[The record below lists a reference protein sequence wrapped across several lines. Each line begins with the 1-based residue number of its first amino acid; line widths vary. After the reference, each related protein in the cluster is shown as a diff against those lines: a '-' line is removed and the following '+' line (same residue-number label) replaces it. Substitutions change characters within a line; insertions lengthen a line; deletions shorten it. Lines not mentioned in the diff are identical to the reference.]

1 MARRAR
7 EVRGP
12 LARNAVTGSVRAGT
26 PAYHDRLDV
35 RTALTGRDVI
45 GLFRRALRYLWPQRR
60 LFAARVG
67 LMVLIYGLGLLLP
80 WFLKVLIDHG
90 VMQQAIP
97 PDGEGLLYPV
107 FMGWF
112 LDSAAGMDPLA
123 VTVYALAVLAVLF
136 LFVGYSGN
144 TLLEANLAEGAD
156 VATRSENKISAG
168 FSAAHGLVGLLD
180 LCLAIR
186 LSQRITHHVR
196 GELFSRLS
204 RQPLT
209 SLNLQRSGDAMFR
222 VMHDAPSI
230 AGICYALTLSPLAM
244 VVSVGANLWV
254 LTAVYGGVAPQLVW
268 IGFSAVGLT
277 LVATSPLARWAR
289 RISQASRASGS
300 ATTDEL
306 EEGFRNV
313 AAVQSL
319 GGSERQREAFATASR
334 ESFRQSLLLVW
345 VANVVEW
352 IAENVH
358 LVFATAGFWVI
369 FTGIVRGELTLGD
382 TPVVIRMYSL
392 LYETAMQFGRIWIDQ
407 QDNAAAARR
416 VFFSM
421 DHEVERSEAS
431 RPTTELP
438 WSDPLT
444 LRFEGVGFR
453 YPDGRRALD
462 AVSFEASTGQTLAIV
477 GPSGAGKTTLAQM
490 TPKFLHPTEG
500 RITLNGI
507 DLAELDMAGLRRAV
521 AYVFQEHQLL
531 TDTVAANL
539 RIAKPTAEIAD
550 MESACRLAGAL
561 DFVQAMPDGFD
572 ARIGRGGGALST
584 GQKQRLSIARGLL
597 RGAPILILDEPTAA
611 LDPET
616 ERALLDALSA
626 SREDRLTIVIAHRL
640 STIERAD
647 RIVYLDQGRVVEAGT
662 HAELMANPN
671 GAYRRFV
678 DLQRNSWELRA

>member
-1 MARRAR
+1 MA
-7 EVRGP
+7 EH
-12 LARNAVTGSVRAGT
+12 
-26 PAYHDRLDV
+26 YHDRLDV
-35 RTALTGRDVI
+35 RTALTGGDVI
-45 GLFRRALRYLWPQRR
+45 GLFRRALGYLWPQRR

-67 LMVLIYGLGLLLP
+67 LMVLIYGLGLPLP

-97 PDGEGLLYPV
+97 PDGDDLLYPF
-107 FMGWF
+107 FMTGF

-123 VTVYALAVLAVLF
+123 VTLYALAVLAVMF

-209 SLNLQRSGDAMFR
+209 SLNLQRSGDALFR

-244 VVSVGANLWV
+244 VVSVGANLWI
-254 LTAVYGGVAPQLVW
+254 LTAVYGGVAPELVW
-268 IGFSAVGLT
+268 IGLSAVGLT

-289 RISQASRASGS
+289 RVSQASRASGS

-319 GGSERQREAFATASR
+319 GGSERQRNQFAEASR

-407 QDNAAAARR
+407 QDNAAATRR

-421 DHEVERSEAS
+421 DHEAESVAS
-431 RPTTELP
+431 RPMTAFR
-438 WSDPLT
+438 WSEPLT

-490 TPKFLHPTEG
+490 TPKFLQPGDG
-500 RITLNGI
+500 RITLNGV
-507 DLAELDMAGLRRAV
+507 DLALLDTATLRRAV

-539 RIAKPTAEIAD
+539 RIARPDAAMAE
-550 MESACRLAGAL
+550 MESVCRLAGAL
-561 DFVQAMPDGFD
+561 DFVQAMPEGFD
-572 ARIGRGGGALST
+572 SRIGRGGGTLST

-616 ERALLDALSA
+616 ERALLDSLSA
-626 SREDRLTIVIAHRL
+626 SREDRLTIVVAHRL

-647 RIVYLDQGRVVEAGT
+647 RIVYLDQGRIVETGS
-662 HAELMANPN
+662 HDELMAMPN

-678 DLQRNSWELRA
+678 DLQVGGAAVGE

>member
-1 MARRAR
+1 MA
-7 EVRGP
+7 EH
-12 LARNAVTGSVRAGT
+12 
-26 PAYHDRLDV
+26 YHDRLDV
-35 RTALTGRDVI
+35 STALTGGDVI
-45 GLFRRALRYLWPQRR
+45 GLFRRALGYLWPQRR

-67 LMVLIYGLGLLLP
+67 LMLLIYGLGLPLP

-97 PDGEGLLYPV
+97 ADGVGLLYPF
-107 FMGWF
+107 FMTGF
-112 LDSAAGMDPLA
+112 LDFAAGMDPLA
-123 VTVYALAVLAVLF
+123 VTLYALAVLAVVF

-244 VVSVGANLWV
+244 VVSVGANLWI
-254 LTAVYGGVAPQLVW
+254 LTAVYGGVAPELVW
-268 IGFSAVGLT
+268 IGLSAVGLT

-289 RISQASRASGS
+289 RVSQASRASGS

-319 GGSERQREAFATASR
+319 GGSERQRDQFAEASR

-369 FTGIVRGELTLGD
+369 FTGIIRGELTLGD

-407 QDNAAAARR
+407 QDNAAATRR

-421 DHEVERSEAS
+421 DHEAESVAARPMTAFRWSE
-431 RPTTELP
+431 
-438 WSDPLT
+438 PLT

-490 TPKFLHPTEG
+490 TPKFLQPGDG
-500 RITLNGI
+500 RITLNGV
-507 DLAELDMAGLRRAV
+507 DLALLDTATLRRAV

-539 RIAKPTAEIAD
+539 RIARPDAAMAE
-550 MESACRLAGAL
+550 MESVCRLAGAL
-561 DFVQAMPDGFD
+561 DFVQAMPEGFD
-572 ARIGRGGGALST
+572 SRIGRGGGTLST

-616 ERALLDALSA
+616 ERALLDSLSA
-626 SREDRLTIVIAHRL
+626 SREDRLTIVVAHRL

-647 RIVYLDQGRVVEAGT
+647 RIVYLDQGRIVETGS
-662 HAELMANPN
+662 HDELMAMPN

-678 DLQRNSWELRA
+678 DLQVGGAAVGE

>member
-1 MARRAR
+1 MAER
-7 EVRGP
+7 
-12 LARNAVTGSVRAGT
+12 
-26 PAYHDRLDV
+26 YHDRLDV
-35 RTALTGRDVI
+35 RTTLATGDVI
-45 GLFRRALRYLWPQRR
+45 ALFKRALGYLWPQRR
-60 LFAARVG
+60 LFAARAG
-67 LMVLIYGLGLLLP
+67 LMVLIYGLGLPLP
-80 WFLKVLIDHG
+80 WFLKVLLDHG
-90 VMQQAIP
+90 VMQQPVP
-97 PDGEGLLYPV
+97 PGGEGLLYPF
-107 FMGWF
+107 FMTGF
-112 LDSAAGMDPLA
+112 LDSVSGLDPLA
-123 VTVYALAVLAVLF
+123 VTLYALIVLAVMF
-136 LFVGYSGN
+136 LIVGYSGN

-204 RQPLT
+204 RHPLT
-209 SLNLQRSGDAMFR
+209 SVNVQRSGDAIFR
-222 VMHDAPSI
+222 VLHDAPSI
-230 AGICYALTLSPLAM
+230 AGICYAVTLNPLAM
-244 VVSVGANLWV
+244 IVSVGANLWV
-254 LTAVYGGVAPQLVW
+254 LAAVYGGVAPELVW

-277 LVATSPLARWAR
+277 LLATSPLARWAR
-289 RISQASRASGS
+289 RASQASRASGS
-300 ATTDEL
+300 ATTDEV
-306 EEGFRNV
+306 EEGLKNV
-313 AAVQSL
+313 AAGQSL
-319 GGSERQREAFATASR
+319 GGSDRQREQFAAASR

-345 VANVVEW
+345 VASVVEW

-369 FTGIVRGELTLGD
+369 FTGIIHGELTLGD
-382 TPVVIRMYSL
+382 IPVVLRMYSL

-421 DHEVERSEAS
+421 DHEAEQSARS
-431 RPTTELP
+431 RPPTTTVVGP
-438 WSDPLT
+438 DPLS

-453 YPDGRRALD
+453 YPDGRRALAD
-462 AVSFEASTGQTLAIV
+462 VSFEAQSGQTVAIV

-490 TPKFLHPTEG
+490 IPKFLHPTDG
-500 RITLNGI
+500 RITLNGV
-507 DLAELDMAGLRRAV
+507 DLAGLDTAALRRAV

-539 RIAKPTAEIAD
+539 RIAKPDAAVAE
-550 MESACRLAGAL
+550 MESACRIAGAL
-561 DFVQAMPDGFD
+561 DFVRAMPEGFD
-572 ARIGRGGGALST
+572 SRIGRGGGALST

-626 SREDRLTIVIAHRL
+626 TGQDRLTIVIAHRL

-647 RIVYLDQGRVVEAGT
+647 RIVYLDQGRVVETGSPD
-662 HAELMANPN
+662 ELMAKPG

-678 DLQRNSWELRA
+678 DFQVDAAVGASGR

>member
-1 MARRAR
+1 MGKELRK
-7 EVRGP
+7 ERGP
-12 LARNAVTGSVRAGT
+12 LARNAVHSRSMPAGT

-35 RTALTGRDVI
+35 RTALTGGDVVA
-45 GLFRRALRYLWPQRR
+45 LFRRALGYLWPQRR
-60 LFAARVG
+60 LFAARVA
-67 LMVLIYGLGLLLP
+67 LMVVIYGLGLLLP

-97 PDGEGLLYPV
+97 PDGEGLLYPA
-107 FMGWF
+107 FMAWF
-112 LDSAAGMDPLA
+112 LESAAGMDPLA

-168 FSAAHGLVGLLD
+168 FSAARGLVGLLD
-180 LCLAIR
+180 LCIAIR

-254 LTAVYGGVAPQLVW
+254 LTAVYGSVAPELVW

-319 GGSERQREAFATASR
+319 GGSERQREAFAAASR

-345 VANVVEW
+345 VANLVEW
-352 IAENVH
+352 IAEHVH

-421 DHEVERSEAS
+421 DHEVEPSAAPQ
-431 RPTTELP
+431 PTAELR

-500 RITLNGI
+500 RITLNGV
-507 DLAELDMAGLRRAV
+507 DLAELETAELRRAV

-539 RIAKPTAEIAD
+539 RIANPQAEIAD

-561 DFVQAMPDGFD
+561 DFVQAMPDGFA

-616 ERALLDALSA
+616 ERALLDSLST
-626 SREDRLTIVIAHRL
+626 SRQDRLTIVIAHRL

-647 RIVYLDQGRVVEAGT
+647 RIVYLDQGRVVETGT
-662 HAELMANPN
+662 HAQLMSNPN
-671 GAYRRFV
+671 SAYRRFV
-678 DLQRNSWELRA
+678 DLQRNSWS

>member
-1 MARRAR
+1 MA
-7 EVRGP
+7 EH
-12 LARNAVTGSVRAGT
+12 
-26 PAYHDRLDV
+26 YHDRLDV
-35 RTALTGRDVI
+35 RTALTGGDVLA
-45 GLFRRALRYLWPQRR
+45 LFRRALGYLWPQRR

-67 LMVLIYGLGLLLP
+67 LMVLIYGLGLPLP

-97 PDGEGLLYPV
+97 ADGEGLLYPV
-107 FMGWF
+107 FMTGF

-123 VTVYALAVLAVLF
+123 VTLYALTVLAVMF
-136 LFVGYSGN
+136 LLVGYSGN

-230 AGICYALTLSPLAM
+230 AGICYGLTLSPLAM
-244 VVSVGANLWV
+244 VVSVGANLWI
-254 LTAVYGGVAPQLVW
+254 LTAVYGGVAPELVW
-268 IGFSAVGLT
+268 IGLSAVGLT

-289 RISQASRASGS
+289 RVSQASRASGS

-319 GGSERQREAFATASR
+319 GGSERQRDQFAEASR

-421 DHEVERSEAS
+421 DHEAESVAS
-431 RPTTELP
+431 RPMTAFR
-438 WSDPLT
+438 WSEPLT

-462 AVSFEASTGQTLAIV
+462 AVSFEASTGETLAIV

-490 TPKFLHPTEG
+490 TPKFLQPGDG
-500 RITLNGI
+500 RITLNGV
-507 DLAELDMAGLRRAV
+507 DLATLNTAELRRAV

-539 RIAKPTAEIAD
+539 RIAKPGATMAE
-550 MESACRLAGAL
+550 MESVCRLAGAL

-572 ARIGRGGGALST
+572 SRIGRGGGTLST

-597 RGAPILILDEPTAA
+597 RGASILILDEPTAA

-616 ERALLDALSA
+616 ERALLDSLSA

-647 RIVYLDQGRVVEAGT
+647 RIVYLDQGRVVETGS
-662 HAELMANPN
+662 HDELMAMPD

-678 DLQRNSWELRA
+678 DLQLGGAATGG

>member
-1 MARRAR
+1 MAER
-7 EVRGP
+7 
-12 LARNAVTGSVRAGT
+12 
-26 PAYHDRLDV
+26 YHDRLDV
-35 RTALTGRDVI
+35 RTTLATGDVI
-45 GLFRRALRYLWPQRR
+45 ALFGRALGYLRPQWR
-60 LFAARVG
+60 LFTARAG
-67 LMVLIYGLGLLLP
+67 LVVLIYALGLPLP
-80 WFLKVLIDHG
+80 WFLKILIDHG
-90 VMQQAIP
+90 VMRQPIP
-97 PDGEGLLYPV
+97 PGGEGLLYPF
-107 FMGWF
+107 FMTGL
-112 LDSAAGMDPLA
+112 LDSVSGLDPLA
-123 VTVYALAVLAVLF
+123 VTLYALAALAVTF

-196 GELFSRLS
+196 GELFSRLC
-204 RQPLT
+204 RHPMT
-209 SLNLQRSGDAMFR
+209 SLNVQQPGDAIFR
-222 VMHDAPSI
+222 VLHDAPSI
-230 AGICYALTLSPLAM
+230 AGICYALTLNPLAM
-244 VVSVGANLWV
+244 IVSVGANLWV
-254 LTAVYGGVAPQLVW
+254 LTAVYGGVAPELVW
-268 IGFSAVGLT
+268 IGLSAVGLT
-277 LVATSPLARWAR
+277 LAATSPLARWAR
-289 RISQASRASGS
+289 RASQASRASGS
-300 ATTDEL
+300 ATTDEV
-306 EEGFRNV
+306 EEGLKNV

-319 GGSERQREAFATASR
+319 GGGDRQREQFAAASR

-369 FTGIVRGELTLGD
+369 FTGIIRGELTLGD

-421 DHEVERSEAS
+421 DHEAERSAGS
-431 RPTTELP
+431 RPGTIPVLG
-438 WSDPLT
+438 SDPLS
-444 LRFEGVGFR
+444 LRFEDVGFR
-453 YPDGRRALD
+453 YPDGRRALV
-462 AVSFEASTGQTLAIV
+462 AVSFEVSAGQTLAII

-490 TPKFLHPTEG
+490 IPKFLHPSDG
-500 RITLNGI
+500 RITLNGV
-507 DLAELDMAGLRRAV
+507 DLADLDTSAQRRAV

-539 RIAKPTAEIAD
+539 RIAKPEATVSE

-561 DFVQAMPDGFD
+561 DFVRAMPDGFD
-572 ARIGRGGGALST
+572 SGIGRGGGALST

-611 LDPET
+611 LDAET
-616 ERALLDALSA
+616 EQALLDALSA
-626 SREDRLTIVIAHRL
+626 SGRDRLTIVIAHRL

-647 RIVYLDQGRVVEAGT
+647 RIVYLDRGQIVETGSPD
-662 HAELMANPN
+662 ELMAKPD

-678 DLQRNSWELRA
+678 ELQSATDTA

>member
-1 MARRAR
+1 MA
-7 EVRGP
+7 EH
-12 LARNAVTGSVRAGT
+12 
-26 PAYHDRLDV
+26 YHDRLDV
-35 RTALTGRDVI
+35 RTALTGADVI
-45 GLFRRALRYLWPQRR
+45 GLFRRALGYLWPQRR

-67 LMVLIYGLGLLLP
+67 LMVLIYGLGLPLP

-97 PDGEGLLYPV
+97 ADGVGLLYPF
-107 FMGWF
+107 FMTGF

-123 VTVYALAVLAVLF
+123 VTLYALAVLAVMF

-209 SLNLQRSGDAMFR
+209 SLNLQRSGDALFR

-244 VVSVGANLWV
+244 VVSVGANLWI
-254 LTAVYGGVAPQLVW
+254 LTAVYGGVAPELVW
-268 IGFSAVGLT
+268 IGLSAVGLT

-289 RISQASRASGS
+289 RVSQASRASGS

-319 GGSERQREAFATASR
+319 GGSERQRNQFAEASR

-407 QDNAAAARR
+407 QDNAAATRR

-421 DHEVERSEAS
+421 DHEAESVAS
-431 RPTTELP
+431 RPMTAFR
-438 WSDPLT
+438 WSEPLT

-490 TPKFLHPTEG
+490 TPKFLQPGDG
-500 RITLNGI
+500 RITLNGV
-507 DLAELDMAGLRRAV
+507 DLALLDTATLRRAV

-539 RIAKPTAEIAD
+539 RIARPDAAMAE
-550 MESACRLAGAL
+550 MESVCRLAGAL
-561 DFVQAMPDGFD
+561 DFVQAMPEGFD
-572 ARIGRGGGALST
+572 SRIGRGGGTLST

-616 ERALLDALSA
+616 ERALLDSLSA
-626 SREDRLTIVIAHRL
+626 SREDRLTIVVAHRL

-647 RIVYLDQGRVVEAGT
+647 RIVYLDQGRIVETGS
-662 HAELMANPN
+662 HDELMAMPN

-678 DLQRNSWELRA
+678 DLQVGGAAVGE

>member
-1 MARRAR
+1 MA
-7 EVRGP
+7 E
-12 LARNAVTGSVRAGT
+12 
-26 PAYHDRLDV
+26 YHDRLDL
-35 RTALTGRDVI
+35 RPTLAAGDVV
-45 GLFRRALRYLWPQRR
+45 GLFRRSLGYLWPVRR
-60 LFAARVG
+60 LFAARAG
-67 LMVLIYGLGLLLP
+67 LMVLIYALGLPLP
-80 WFLKVLIDHG
+80 WFLKILIDHG
-90 VMQQAIP
+90 VMQQPIP
-97 PDGEGLLYPV
+97 PGGEGLLYPFFLV
-107 FMGWF
+107 PL

-123 VTVYALAVLAVLF
+123 VTLYALILLAVVF

-144 TLLEANLAEGAD
+144 TMLEANLAEGAD
-156 VATRSENKISAG
+156 VATRSENRISAG
-168 FSAAHGLVGLLD
+168 SSAAHGLVGLLD

-186 LSQRITHHVR
+186 LSQRITDQVR
-196 GELFSRLS
+196 GEVFSRLS

-209 SLNLQRSGDAMFR
+209 SLNLQRSGDAIFR
-222 VMHDAPSI
+222 VLHDAPSV
-230 AGICYALTLSPLAM
+230 AGICLALTLSPLGM
-244 VVSVGANLWV
+244 IVSVGANLWV
-254 LTAVYGGVAPQLVW
+254 LSSVYGGVAPELVW
-268 IGFSAVGLT
+268 IGLSAVVLT
-277 LVATSPLARWAR
+277 LAATSPLAGWAR
-289 RISQASRASGS
+289 RASQASRASGS
-300 ATTDEL
+300 ATTDEV
-306 EEGFRNV
+306 EEGLKNV

-319 GGSERQREAFATASR
+319 GGAERQRGQFAAASR

-382 TPVVIRMYSL
+382 VPVVLRMYSL

-416 VFFSM
+416 VYFAM
-421 DHEVERSEAS
+421 DHEAEETAS
-431 RPTTELP
+431 STAPSYRGGLP
-438 WSDPLT
+438 ALVSLG
-444 LRFEGVGFR
+444 FENVGFR
-453 YPDGRRALD
+453 YPDGRRALTD
-462 AVSFEASTGQTLAIV
+462 LSFEARAGETVAIV

-490 TPKFLHPTEG
+490 IPGFLRPTEG
-500 RITLNGI
+500 RLTLNGI
-507 DLAELDMAGLRRAV
+507 DIADLDTAALRRGV

-539 RIAKPTAEIAD
+539 SIAKPDATVTE

-561 DFVQAMPDGFD
+561 DFVRAMPDGL
-572 ARIGRGGGALST
+572 ASTIGRGGGTLST

-616 ERALLDALSA
+616 ERALLEALSA
-626 SREDRLTIVIAHRL
+626 TGQDRLTIVIAHRL

-647 RIVYLDQGRVVEAGT
+647 RIVFLDQGRLVETGSPD
-662 HAELMANPN
+662 ELMADDD

-678 DLQRNSWELRA
+678 DMQVRGP

>member
-1 MARRAR
+1 MR
-7 EVRGP
+7 
-12 LARNAVTGSVRAGT
+12 
-26 PAYHDRLDV
+26 YHDRLDV
-35 RTALTGRDVI
+35 RTALAASDVL
-45 GLFRRALRYLWPQRR
+45 GLFKRSLGYLWPQRH
-60 LFAARVG
+60 LVAARAG
-67 LMVLIYGLGLLLP
+67 LIVLIYTLGLPLP

-90 VMQQAIP
+90 VMQQPLP
-97 PDGEGLLYPV
+97 PGGEGLLYPF
-107 FMGWF
+107 FMVLF
-112 LDSAAGMDPLA
+112 LDSASGMDPLA
-123 VTVYALAVLAVLF
+123 VTLYALVVLAVMF

-168 FSAAHGLVGLLD
+168 SSPARGLVGLLD

-196 GELFSRLS
+196 GILFSRLS
-204 RQPLT
+204 RQPIT

-244 VVSVGANLWV
+244 VVSVGVNLWV
-254 LTAVYGGVAPQLVW
+254 LTAVYGGVAPELVW

-289 RISQASRASGS
+289 QVSQASRASGS

-306 EEGFRNV
+306 EEGLKNV

-319 GGSERQREAFATASR
+319 GGSHRQREQFAAASR

-345 VANVVEW
+345 VANAVEW

-358 LVFATAGFWVI
+358 LVFATLGFWVI
-369 FTGIVRGELTLGD
+369 FTGIVRGDLTLGD
-382 TPVVIRMYSL
+382 TPVVLRMYSL

-416 VFFSM
+416 VFFAM
-421 DHEVERSEAS
+421 DHEAEPATS
-431 RPTTELP
+431 RPGATP
-438 WSDPLT
+438 MARPDPLT
-444 LRFEGVGFR
+444 LRFEDVGFR
-453 YPDGRRALD
+453 YPDGRQALE
-462 AVSFEASTGQTLAIV
+462 AVSFEAHAGQTLAIV

-490 TPKFLHPTEG
+490 IPKFLQPSAG

-507 DLAELDMAGLRRAV
+507 DLADLDTGALRRSV

-531 TDTVAANL
+531 SDTIAANL
-539 RIAKPTAEIAD
+539 RIAQPNATIAE

-561 DFVQAMPDGFD
+561 GFIQSMPDGF
-572 ARIGRGGGALST
+572 ASTIGRGGGALST

-597 RGAPILILDEPTAA
+597 RDAPILILDEPTAA
-611 LDPET
+611 LDPIT
-616 ERALLDALSA
+616 EHALINALQTSNPN
-626 SREDRLTIVIAHRL
+626 RLTIVVAHRL
-640 STIERAD
+640 STIEHAD
-647 RIVYLDQGRVVEAGT
+647 QVLYLGQGRVIETGT
-662 HAELMANPN
+662 HDNLIANPN
-671 GAYRRFV
+671 SAYRRFATPQEP
-678 DLQRNSWELRA
+678 DQPPP

>member
-1 MARRAR
+1 MHSWRAEAPTAISLPR
-7 EVRGP
+7 TSGRVDKR
-12 LARNAVTGSVRAGT
+12 
-26 PAYHDRLDV
+26 YHDRLDV
-35 RTALTGRDVI
+35 RTALTGGDVV
-45 GLFRRALRYLWPQRR
+45 GLFGRALGYLWPERR
-60 LFAARVG
+60 LVAARAG
-67 LMVLIYGLGLLLP
+67 LMVLIYGLGLPLP

-90 VMQQAIP
+90 VMQRAIP
-97 PDGEGLLYPV
+97 VGGEGLLYPV
-107 FMGWF
+107 FMNGF

-123 VTVYALAVLAVLF
+123 VTIYALAVLAVLF

-168 FSAAHGLVGLLD
+168 ASVAHGLVGFVD

-186 LSQRITHHVR
+186 LSQRITHRVR
-196 GELFSRLS
+196 ESLFSRLS

-230 AGICYALTLSPLAM
+230 AGISYALTLSPLAM

-254 LTAVYGGVAPQLVW
+254 LTAVYGRVAPELVW

-289 RISQASRASGS
+289 RASQTSRASGS
-300 ATTDEL
+300 ATTNEL

-319 GGSERQREAFATASR
+319 GGTERQRDQFAAASR

-382 TPVVIRMYSL
+382 TPVVLRMYSL

-421 DHEVERSEAS
+421 DHQVEPRAAS
-431 RPTTELP
+431 RRPRELR
-438 WSDPLT
+438 WSEPLT
-444 LRFEGVGFR
+444 LRFEGVGFH
-453 YPDGRRALD
+453 YPDGRRALE
-462 AVSFEASTGQTLAIV
+462 AVSFEARTGQTLAIV
-477 GPSGAGKTTLAQM
+477 GPSGAGKTTLAEM

-500 RITLNGI
+500 RITLNGV
-507 DLAELDMAGLRRAV
+507 DLAHLDTAALRRAV

-531 TDTVAANL
+531 SGTVAANL
-539 RIAKPTAEIAD
+539 RLAKPDADIGD

-561 DFVQAMPDGFD
+561 DFVRAMPDGFGS
-572 ARIGRGGGALST
+572 RIGRGGGALST

-616 ERALLDALSA
+616 ERALLESLSA
-626 SREDRLTIVIAHRL
+626 SREHRLTIVIAHRL

-647 RIVYLDQGRVVEAGT
+647 RIIYLDQGRIVETGT
-662 HAELMANPN
+662 HAELMARN
-671 GAYRRFV
+671 GAYRRA
-678 DLQRNSWELRA
+678 NS

>member
-1 MARRAR
+1 MA
-7 EVRGP
+7 EI
-12 LARNAVTGSVRAGT
+12 
-26 PAYHDRLDV
+26 YHDRLDV
-35 RTALTGRDVI
+35 RTALTGGDVV
-45 GLFRRALRYLWPQRR
+45 GLFRRALGYLWPQRR

-67 LMVLIYGLGLLLP
+67 LMVLIYGLGLPLP

-97 PDGEGLLYPV
+97 PGGEGLLYPV
-107 FMGWF
+107 FMHGF
-112 LDSAAGMDPLA
+112 LDSATGMDPLT

-168 FSAAHGLVGLLD
+168 SSAAHGLIGLLD

-196 GELFSRLS
+196 GVLFSRLS

-230 AGICYALTLSPLAM
+230 AGICHALTLSPLAM

-254 LTAVYGGVAPQLVW
+254 LTAVYGGVAPELVW

-289 RISQASRASGS
+289 RVSQASRASGS

-319 GGSERQREAFATASR
+319 GGSERQREQFATASR

-345 VANVVEW
+345 VANAVEW

-369 FTGIVRGELTLGD
+369 FTGIVRGDLTLGD
-382 TPVVIRMYSL
+382 TPVVLRMYSL

-421 DHEVERSEAS
+421 DHEVEPSAPS
-431 RPTTELP
+431 RPKAELR
-438 WSDPLT
+438 WSDLLM
-444 LRFEGVGFR
+444 LRFDGVGFR

-500 RITLNGI
+500 RITLNGV
-507 DLAELDMAGLRRAV
+507 DLADLDTAALRRAV

-539 RIAKPTAEIAD
+539 RIANPEAAIAD

-561 DFVQAMPDGFD
+561 DFVHAMPDGF
-572 ARIGRGGGALST
+572 ASRIGRGGGALST

-616 ERALLDALSA
+616 ERALLVSLSA

-647 RIVYLDQGRVVEAGT
+647 RIVYLDQGRVVETGN
-662 HAELMANPN
+662 HAELMSNPN

-678 DLQRNSWELRA
+678 DLQAYGS